1 MDFLARIFGRSK
13 DSAGIARQRLQLVL
27 AQDRT
32 NISAETLNILKDE
45 IITVI
50 SKHVEIDRANVE
62 VTISRSNLGN
72 RLIAN
77 IPVLGT
83 RSQRPQPPVA
93 RATSARASSRK
104 SR

>member
-13 DSAGIARQRLQLVL
+13 DSANIARQRLQLVL

-83 RSQRPQPPVA
+83 RPQRPQPPAA